1 MGTYV
6 NPGLIN
12 FNSSKKNKY
21 YIDKSMLIA
30 LLNESIGTDN
40 RYLCVSR
47 PRRFGKTMAANMI
60 AAYYSKGCD
69 SHEIFSD
76 LNISKDPTFEENINK
91 YTVIQL
97 DMNDIVINKG
107 AISVSDYIN
116 KVVVAELRNEYPIVD
131 LEDGITLSD
140 SIKRI
145 NLLTHDQFVFI
156 IDEYDIVIR
165 DEEYSNDFKDY
176 LKLLVSLFKTS
187 ATAPAIAIAYLTGIL
202 PIIKEKVQSKLN
214 NFTEYT
220 MIDADDMAP
229 FMGFT
234 VEEVQ
239 SLSQKSGMAFDDLKR
254 WYDGYNLK
262 GKEIYSPKSVISAVT
277 KKSCDDYWTQTS
289 SYRALKDFILM
300 DFEGIRKD
308 IVSMISGSL
317 VPVNVRKFT
326 NTPWEIESRDD
337 VFTCLIHLG
346 YLGYDS
352 EERSCFIPNY
362 ELMEEWI
369 SAIEDTPDYRSVVEL
384 IRESRDL
391 MEATWMG
398 DEEIVAEAVARAHTE
413 ACSILKYNN
422 EGSFQSALHLAYYYA
437 KSCYTIVNELPGGKG
452 FADVAFIPYKPEVPA
467 IIIELKKDDTTS
479 AAISQIRERKYPEAL
494 EKYRDNLLLVAITYD
509 SKTKEH
515 RARIEKA

>member
-6 NPGLIN
+6 NPGTERFRISR
-12 FNSSKKNKY
+12 NSRFY
-21 YIDKSMLIA
+21 VDKSMIIS
-30 LLNESIGTDN
+30 LLNDKVESDD
-40 RYLCVSR
+40 RFLCVSR

-69 SHEIFSD
+69 SHEVFSS
-76 LNISKDPTFEENINK
+76 LKISKDPTFEENINK

-97 DMNDIVINKG
+97 DMNDVITRKG
-107 AISVSDYIN
+107 TLTVPLFIN
-116 KVVVAELRNEYPIVD
+116 SLVIPELKAEYPSVT
-131 LEDGITLSD
+131 LKDGVSLSKAIMD
-140 SIKRI
+140 IYSS
-145 NLLTHDQFVFI
+145 TGDQFVFI
-156 IDEYDIVIR
+156 IDEYDVIIR
-165 DEEYSNDFKDY
+165 DQEYSSEISGY
-176 LKLLVSLFKTS
+176 LAFLVSLFKNSTVS
-187 ATAPAIAIAYLTGIL
+187 PAIALSYLTGIM
-202 PIIKEKVQSKLN
+202 PIIKDKTQSGLN
-214 NFTEYT
+214 NFKEYT
-220 MIDADDMAP
+220 MISPKDMAP

-234 VEEVQ
+234 EEEVR
-239 SLSQKSGMAFDDLKR
+239 SLASKSGMAFDDLKR

-369 SAIEDTPDYRSVVEL
+369 SAIEDTPDYRSVVDL
-384 IRESRDL
+384 IRDSKAL
-391 MEATWMG
+391 MEATWKG

-413 ACSILKYNN
+413 ACSILKYNS

-452 FADVAFIPYKPEVPA
+452 YADVAFIPYKPDVPA
-467 IIIELKKDDTTS
+467 IIIELKKDDTVD
-479 AAISQIRERKYPEAL
+479 AAISQIRERRYPEAL
-494 EKYRDNLLLVAITYD
+494 EKYRDNLPLVAITYD

>member
-6 NPGLIN
+6 NPGTERLKR
-12 FNSSKKNKY
+12 SKANKY
-21 YIDKSMLIA
+21 YVDKSMILSV
-30 LLNESIGTDN
+30 LNEKINTDDN
-40 RYLCVSR
+40 LICVSR

-69 SHEIFSD
+69 SHEVFSD
-76 LNISKDPTFEENINK
+76 LKISKDPSFEDNINK
-91 YTVIQL
+91 YTVIKL
-97 DMNDIVINKG
+97 DINDVVTNKG
-107 AISVSDYIN
+107 KLSVSEYIDE
-116 KVVVAELRNEYPIVD
+116 KVISELRKEYPSVT
-131 LEDGITLSD
+131 LKDGVSLSKAIMEIY
-140 SIKRI
+140 SS
-145 NLLTHDQFVFI
+145 TGDQFVFI
-156 IDEYDIVIR
+156 IDEYDVIIR
-165 DEEYSNDFKDY
+165 DQEYSSEISGY
-176 LKLLVSLFKTS
+176 LSFLVSLFKNSTVS
-187 ATAPAIAIAYLTGIL
+187 PAIALAYLTGIM
-202 PIIKEKVQSKLN
+202 PIIREKVQSKLN
-214 NFTEYT
+214 NFKEYT
-220 MIDADDMAP
+220 MISPKGMAP

-234 VEEVQ
+234 EEEVQ
-239 SLSQKSGMAFDDLKR
+239 SLAQKSGVSFDDLKR

-262 GKEIYSPKSVISAVT
+262 GLEIYSPKSVINAIEEGV
-277 KKSCDDYWTQTS
+277 CDDYWSQTS
-289 SYRALKDFILM
+289 SYEALKDNILM
-300 DFEGIRKD
+300 DFNGIKSDVIRM
-308 IVSMISGSL
+308 VSGESIS
-317 VPVNVRKFT
+317 VNVRKFT

-369 SAIEDTPDYRSVVEL
+369 SAIEDTPDYRSVVDL
-384 IRESRDL
+384 IRDSKAL
-391 MEATWMG
+391 MEATWKG
-398 DEEIVAEAVARAHTE
+398 DEEIVAEAVARAHSE
-413 ACSILKYNN
+413 ACSIQRYNN

-452 FADVAFIPYKPEVPA
+452 FADVAFIPYKPDVPA

>member
-76 LNISKDPTFEENINK
+76 LKISKDSTFEENINK

-107 AISVSDYIN
+107 AFSVSDYIN

-220 MIDADDMAP
+220 MVDADDMAP

-234 VEEVQ
+234 EEEVKDL
-239 SLSQKSGMAFDDLKR
+239 SLKVGMDYEEVKH

-262 GKEIYSPKSVISAVT
+262 GLEIYSPKSVITAIT
-277 KKSCDDYWTQTS
+277 KKQCADYWSQTS
-289 SYRALKDFILM
+289 SYEAVTDYISLDLDGLKD
-300 DFEGIRKD
+300 DV
-308 IVSMISGSL
+308 VSMLSGNRVEVSTSFY
-317 VPVNVRKFT
+317 R
-326 NTPWEIESRDD
+326 NTMSFDTKDD
-337 VFTCLIHLG
+337 VLTYLIHLG
-346 YLGYDS
+346 YLAYDS
-352 EERSCFIPNY
+352 GDGTCRIPNN
-362 ELMEEWI
+362 EIKDMWALSMERARGYKKI
-369 SAIEDTPDYRSVVEL
+369 YRTIKDSKKL
-384 IRESRDL
+384 L
-391 MEATWMG
+391 EATWKG

-413 ACSILKYNN
+413 ACSIQRYNN

-452 FADVAFIPYKPEVPA
+452 YADVAFIPYKPDVPA
-467 IIIELKKDDTTS
+467 IIIELKKDDTVD
-479 AAISQIRERKYPEAL
+479 AAISQIRERRYPEAL

>member
-6 NPGLIN
+6 NPGTRNMEIDIDYD
-12 FNSSKKNKY
+12 FY
-21 YIDKSMLIA
+21 VDKSMLIKV
-30 LLNESIGTDN
+30 LNDKLNKID
-40 RYLCVSR
+40 RFICVSR

-69 SHEIFSD
+69 SHGIFSS
-76 LNISKDPTFEENINK
+76 LKISKDPSFEDNINK

-97 DMNDIVINKG
+97 DMNDVVTNKG
-107 AISVSDYIN
+107 PFSVSDYIN

-140 SIKRI
+140 SIKKI
-145 NLLTHDQFVFI
+145 NLLTRDKFVFI
-156 IDEYDIVIR
+156 IDEYDVIIR
-165 DEEYSNDFKDY
+165 DQEYFSEISGY
-176 LKLLVSLFKTS
+176 LAFLVSLFKNSTVS
-187 ATAPAIAIAYLTGIL
+187 PAIALSYLTGIM
-202 PIIKEKVQSKLN
+202 PIIKDKTQSGLN

-234 VEEVQ
+234 EEEVR
-239 SLSQKSGMAFDDLKR
+239 SLAQKSGMAFDDLKR
-254 WYDGYNLK
+254 WYDGYSLK
-262 GKEIYSPKSVISAVT
+262 GEKIYSPKSIVDAV
-277 KKSCDDYWTQTS
+277 KHHECDGYWTQTS
-289 SYRALKDFILM
+289 SYRALKDLILM

-346 YLGYDS
+346 YLGYNS

-369 SAIEDTPDYRSVVEL
+369 SAIEDTPDYRSVVDL
-384 IRESRDL
+384 IRDSKAL
-391 MEATWMG
+391 MEATWKG
-398 DEEIVAEAVARAHTE
+398 DAEIVAEAVARAHAE
-413 ACSILKYNN
+413 ACSIQRYNN

-452 FADVAFIPYKPEVPA
+452 YADVAFIPYKPDVPA